1 MSKYSD
7 KQLKEMADECIVAK
21 GSGNLNYFPLVQVLS
36 MTFRLPPQVVE
47 QKIYELTL
55 LEKG

>member
-1 MSKYSD
+1 MSKYSY
-7 KQLKEMADECIVAK
+7 KQLKEMAEECLVAK
-21 GSGNLNYFPLVQVLS
+21 GNGNLNYFHLVQVLS

-55 LEKG
+55 LGE

>member
-1 MSKYSD
+1 MSKYSY
-7 KQLKEMADECIVAK
+7 KQLKEMAEECLVAK
-21 GSGNLNYFPLVQVLS
+21 GNGNLNYFHLVQVLS

-55 LEKG
+55 LEE